1 MNHCVDCNCEIGG
14 HGQQRC
20 EACQK
25 QHLKEIKR
33 EWDRRNVLTG
43 LGGKKTHKSRPQQLP
58 NKCFK
63 LHNEANKYPP
73 VDPPKW
79 VDPTLVT
86 LAEWLRPLP
95 VVRKKIYSLR
105 AIYCKWRN
113 GYGKS

>member
-1 MNHCVDCNCEIGG
+1 MKKIYNKRGRYTYLGTRNPNLSKHSEGRLPTRVFQHTNESQVL
-14 HGQQRC
+14 GQYTTTDD
-20 EACQK
+20 K
-25 QHLKEIKR
+25 GNTVTYT
-33 EWDRRNVLTG
+33 DYRNT
-43 LGGKKTHKSRPQQLP
+43 
-58 NKCFK
+58 
-63 LHNEANKYPP
+63 
-73 VDPPKW
+73 KW